1 MSGLAFSTLAL
12 FCALIPGFVFQF
24 IYYRV
29 TAQSETTG
37 RVDLTSVKP
46 LVLAVLFSLPTHA
59 VWVGAIN
66 LFDAHI
72 APIGAVDFYNL
83 LPILQGEPLAMGS
96 TLASRLDGWSI
107 FNVAL
112 YISSQAAFA
121 LVAGRQLA
129 LWGDRNGWPK
139 SRALSSDGALWHR
152 LLAYPDEEPDG
163 VVVSATVTLGQETY
177 LYFGLLSEYSLTPSG
192 ELKNLVLEFAS
203 RRVISKP
210 AEETYDLPGE
220 YFVLNCKNIETVDI
234 DYFWLVPKDEDSDEA
249 SEDGE
254 TIFIDTTFEGD

>member
-1 MSGLAFSTLAL
+1 MSGLVFSTLAL

-37 RVDLTSVKP
+37 RVEVTSVKP

-59 VWVGAIN
+59 LWIGAIT
-66 LFDAHI
+66 LISDHI
-72 APIGAVDFYNL
+72 APIDVVDFRDL
-83 LPILQGEPLAMGS
+83 LPILLGEPLASSS
-96 TLASRLDGWSI
+96 TLAARLDGSLI
-107 FNVAL
+107 LNVAL

-121 LVAGRQLA
+121 LVVGYQLA
-129 LWGDRNGWPK
+129 HWGDRNGWAK

-152 LLAYPDEEPDG
+152 LFAYPDEEPDG
-163 VVVSATVTLGQETY
+163 IVVSATVTLGKETY
-177 LYFGLLSEYSLTPSG
+177 LYFGLLKEYRLTPTG

-203 RRVISKP
+203 RRTISKP
-210 AEETYDLPGE
+210 EEPTYDLPGE

-234 DYFWLVPKDEDSDEA
+234 DYFWLVPKDEDSDES
-249 SEDGE
+249 SEDEE
-254 TIFIDTTFEGD
+254 TIFIDTTIDSD